1 MDHGPR
7 SWCEAWARAA
17 TGPVGFWR
25 SASPAAHFRT
35 ASTLG
40 PELAEAVAAL
50 LLRHPEV
57 VGVLEVGAG
66 DGRLLAALRTRRP
79 ALWLAGVDLR
89 ERPAGLSTSVGWG
102 QDHWDVSTRAWTTGS
117 CRRLLAQAPG
127 PVLVVAVEWLDDLP
141 CPVVLGGADGGREL
155 DADGA
160 PSQPLPAGAADWLR
174 TWWPGEGRAEVG
186 VTRDEAWAWLVRSLA
201 GSRGGLALVVD
212 YGHERDDRPRTGS
225 LAAYRD
231 GRAVPAVPAPDRNL
245 TAHVAVDAVQAA
257 GERAGAR
264 TLVRQ
269 RQSVALADL
278 LPPVPTG
285 GVLDV
290 LAARS
295 RRRALTSAGGW
306 GDHWWLLQQVPPP
319 GAGADL

>member
-1 MDHGPR
+1 MRDDPR
-7 SWCEAWARAA
+7 SWCAAWAGAA
-17 TGPVGFWR
+17 TGPAGFWR
-25 SASPAAHFRT
+25 HSSPAAHFRT

-50 LLRHPEV
+50 LDRHPEV

-66 DGRLLAALRTRRP
+66 DGRLLAALRAQRP
-79 ALWLAGVDLR
+79 ALWLAGLDLR
-89 ERPAGLSTSVGWG
+89 ERPDGLTASVHWG
-102 QDHWDVSTRAWTTGS
+102 QDDWDGSAGAWTTGG

-127 PVLVVAVEWLDDLP
+127 PVLVLAVEWLDDLP
-141 CPVVLGGADGGREL
+141 CPVVLGGADGGQEL
-155 DADGA
+155 DADGV
-160 PSQPLPAGAADWLR
+160 PSRPLSSTAADWLR
-174 TWWPGEGRAEVG
+174 AWWPGDGPAEVG
-186 VTRDEAWAWLVRSLA
+186 RTRDEAWAWLVGELA
-201 GSRGGLALVVD
+201 AHGGLALMVD

-231 GRAVPAVPAPDRNL
+231 GRAVPALPTPDRNL

-264 TLVRQ
+264 TLTRD
-269 RQSVALADL
+269 RQSAALADL
-278 LPPVPTG
+278 LSPAPAG
-285 GVLDV
+285 GVLEV

-295 RRRALTSAGGW
+295 RRRALTSAAGW

-319 GAGADL
+319 ADPADL